1 MDEKHPNNIDCRPKR
16 RKDQNNPYTLYT
28 KGITSDH
35 PHFYIS
41 FYNHEGE
48 QHHLEIEKAL
58 FDALD
63 KFELEDLS
71 FLNEMDN
78 HYEQSELST
87 ESLYLRAATPPDMLE
102 DVIFQKIEVEQLHIA
117 ISKLPEVQRR
127 RLSLYYFSGY
137 TYEEIAEQEGCT
149 KVAIKK
155 SIDTAIKN
163 LRKFFLMG

>member
-1 MDEKHPNNIDCRPKR
+1 MDEKHPEKIDCRPKR
-16 RKDQNNPYTLYT
+16 RRDQNNPYTLYT
-28 KGITSDH
+28 TGISSEN

-78 HYEQSELST
+78 HYEQSVLSM
-87 ESLYLRAATPPDMLE
+87 ENLYLRAATPPDMLE
-102 DVIFQKIEVEQLHIA
+102 DVVFRKVEKEQLHIA
-117 ISKLPEVQRR
+117 ISKLSEVQRR
-127 RLSLYYFSGY
+127 RLTLYYFSGL
-137 TYEEIAEQEGCT
+137 TYEEIADQEGCT

-155 SIDTAIKN
+155 SIDSSIKN
-163 LRKFFLMG
+163 LRKFFQMG

>member
-1 MDEKHPNNIDCRPKR
+1 MDEKHPEKIDCRPKR

-28 KGITSDH
+28 TGISSEH

-102 DVIFQKIEVEQLHIA
+102 DVVFQKIEEEQLHIA
-117 ISKLPEVQRR
+117 ISKLPEVQRK
-127 RLSLYYFSGY
+127 RLILYYFSGC
-137 TYEEIAEQEGCT
+137 TYEEIAKQEGCS
-149 KVAIKK
+149 KIAIKK
-155 SIDTAIKN
+155 SIDGAIKN